1 MKKNEAKK
9 QFVALL
15 QKAYSGELAAAM
27 AYNGHWRSI
36 NDADEIKEIQRI
48 EQEELDHRQ
57 RIGEML
63 EELGT
68 GPQTWRDRSLRV
80 VGFFVAAGCHVSGWY
95 LPMTIAAKLEEH
107 NVGEY
112 DNAAELAI
120 QSGYQHLLSDLKDM
134 SAAEEEHEIYF
145 KSKAHSHW
153 MQQLSHN
160 LFHAL

>member
-1 MKKNEAKK
+1 MNKLEAKQ
-9 QFVALL
+9 QFVSLL

-27 AYNGHWRSI
+27 AYNGHWKSI
-36 NDADEIKEIQRI
+36 SDADDIKEIQRI

-63 EELGT
+63 EELGAR
-68 GPQTWRDRSLRV
+68 PQAWRDRSLRV
-80 VGFFVAAGCHVSGWY
+80 VGFFVAAGCHLSGWY

-112 DNAAELAI
+112 DNAAELSI
-120 QSGYQHLLSDLKDM
+120 QSGYEHFVNDLKAM
-134 SAAEEEHEIYF
+134 SVAEEEHEVYF
-145 KSKAHSHW
+145 KSKARSHW
-153 MQQLSHN
+153 MDQLSHN